1 MSSFSFVAM
10 LLCAASVVGYVNYR
24 FLRLPSAIGMLAV
37 ALIISLAVLAVDPL
51 LGRVDLQNWARQLLG
66 AQDLPRTLL
75 DSVLAFLLFAGAMHV
90 DLEHLRNRKWTVL
103 ALATGGTVIATL
115 LFAFGISAV
124 FTAIGHPVPFAWCL
138 VLGAVLGPTDPVAV
152 AGIIKAVGLPAPL
165 EAVIVGESLFN
176 DGVGVVLFTVML
188 GIATGSTGLAS
199 GPIALA
205 FLQEAVGG
213 ALLGLVTG
221 WVAYLAMRQIDEYR
235 LELMISLALA
245 TGTYSLANALGMSG
259 PIAVVVAGIIIGNK
273 GVQYA
278 MSETT
283 RRHLLEFWS
292 LVDEI
297 LNALLFLM
305 IGFEILA
312 IDYHSYALLAALAGI
327 PIAIVVR
334 AVSIVA
340 SSTFLH
346 LRTPNKTGAIAV
358 LTWGGLRGGISVA
371 MALTLPASPYRDQ
384 LLAVCYAIVVFTII
398 VQGLTIERVMRRFF
412 GTEEAAGT
420 AP

>member
-1 MSSFSFVAM
+1 
-10 LLCAASVVGYVNYR
+10 
-24 FLRLPSAIGMLAV
+24 MLAV
-37 ALIISLAVLAVDPL
+37 NPL
-51 LGRVDLQNWARQLLG
+51 LAHVDLQLWARNFLG

-75 DSVLAFLLFAGAMHV
+75 DSALSFLLFAGAMHV
-90 DLEHLRNRKWTVL
+90 DLEHLRTRKWTVL
-103 ALATGGTVIATL
+103 ALATGGTVIATV
-115 LFAFGISAV
+115 LFAFCISAV
-124 FTAIGHPVPFAWCL
+124 FRLTGHPVPFAWCL

-152 AGIIKAVGLPAPL
+152 AGIIKAVGLPAAL

-188 GIATGSTGLAS
+188 GIATGSTGLAA
-199 GPIALA
+199 GPVALA

-213 ALLGLVTG
+213 ALLGLCTG
-221 WVAYLAMRQIDEYR
+221 WIAYEAMRQIDEYR

-245 TGTYSLANALGMSG
+245 TGTYSLANGLHMSG
-259 PIAVVVAGIIIGNK
+259 PIAVVVAGILIGNK

-278 MSETT
+278 MSENT
-283 RRHLLEFWS
+283 RRHLHDFWS

-297 LNALLFLM
+297 LNALLFLL

-312 IDYHSYALLAALAGI
+312 IDYHAYALIAALVAI
-327 PIAIVVR
+327 PLSLVVR

-346 LRTPNKTGAIAV
+346 LRTPNKIGAIAV

-371 MALTLPASPYRDQ
+371 MALTMPATSYRDQ
-384 LLAVCYAIVVFTII
+384 MLAVCYAIVVFTII
-398 VQGLTIERVMRRFF
+398 VQGLTIGRVMRHFF
-412 GTEEAAGT
+412 GGQAAGT